1 MKGME
6 VCYHHGGKSL
16 KGIAHPNFKD
26 GLRSKHM
33 PKPLKEAFDLAVKD
47 PGLLDLT
54 GSIATQEA
62 IVVDLL
68 DSLDG
73 ADAPTKLVSKIRSEW
88 RDFWQATAREDHGAV
103 AKHREVIGTLL
114 ARAATVAATIDRI
127 SQAEEQKRKLID
139 TEMRRR
145 EKGRRL
151 IPIEDVI
158 WHIRNAMFAN
168 REVILEFEGLT
179 QDNRRKLLGLVA
191 DRYSVL
197 LGERSSRTQVDVIT
211 QERRKGR

>member
-1 MKGME
+1 MRGME

-16 KGIAHPNFKD
+16 KGLAHPNLKD
-26 GLRSKHM
+26 GLRAKHM
-33 PKPLKEAFDLAVKD
+33 PKPLKEAFDQAVAD
-47 PGLLDLT
+47 PRLLDLT

-68 DSLDG
+68 DSLEG

-88 RDFWQATAREDHGAV
+88 REFWQATGREDHAAV
-103 AKHREVIGTLL
+103 AKHREQIGTLL
-114 ARAATVAATIDRI
+114 ARAATTAATIDRI
-127 SQAEEQKRKLID
+127 QFAEEQKRKLID

-151 IPIEDVI
+151 IPIEDVV

-168 REVILEFEGLT
+168 REVILEFEGLS
-179 QDNRRKLLGLVA
+179 QDNRRELLRQVA
-191 DRYSVL
+191 ERYSML
-197 LGERSSRTQVDVIT
+197 LNERTSGAPLDAIT
-211 QERRKGR
+211 